1 MGEGVQIVAVLMW
14 VLAAVLLALAAKR
27 RDETLR
33 EGLGVAGG
41 YLLMM
46 VPRLILALFLAGFV
60 AELLPG
66 EVISAWLGHESGL
79 RGILIASVA
88 GIAVPAGGVVAFPLA
103 LAMLKIGVGLPQLI
117 AFLTSWEIFAV
128 HRILAFEIP
137 FMGGRFVIL
146 RVSSSFML
154 PPVAG
159 LAAGTLMPVIGH

>member
-1 MGEGVQIVAVLMW
+1 MQIVAGLMW
-14 VLAAVLLALAAKR
+14 LLALVLLVMAARR
-27 RDETLR
+27 RDATLR
-33 EGLGVAGG
+33 NGFRVAGG

-46 VPRLILALFLAGFV
+46 VPRVVLALFLAGFV

-66 EVISAWLGHESGL
+66 EVISTWLGKESGF

-103 LAMLKIGVGLPQLI
+103 LAMLKIGVGLPQLV
-117 AFLTSWEIFAV
+117 AFLTAWEIFAV
-128 HRILAFEIP
+128 HRVLAFEIP
-137 FMGGRFVIL
+137 FMGGRFVAL

-159 LAAGTLMPVIGH
+159 LATGALMPLFGY

>member
-1 MGEGVQIVAVLMW
+1 MQLVAVIMW
-14 VLAAVLLALAAKR
+14 VLAAILLVMAARR

-33 EGLGVAGG
+33 KGVGVAGG

-46 VPRLILALFLAGFV
+46 VPRVVLALFLAGFV

-66 EVISAWLGHESGL
+66 EVISAWLGQESGL
-79 RGILIASVA
+79 RGIMIASVA

-103 LAMLKIGVGLPQLI
+103 LAMLKIGVGLPQLV
-117 AFLTSWEIFAV
+117 AFLTAWEIFAI
-128 HRILAFEIP
+128 HRILAFELP
-137 FMGGRFVIL
+137 FMGGRFVAL

-159 LAAGTLMPVIGH
+159 LGTAALMPLFGY

>member
-1 MGEGVQIVAVLMW
+1 MQIVAVVMW
-14 VLAAVLLALAAKR
+14 VLALGLLLMAARR
-27 RDETLR
+27 RDDTLR
-33 EGLGVAGG
+33 NGMGVAGG

-46 VPRLILALFLAGFV
+46 LPRVVLALFLAGFV

-66 EVISAWLGHESGL
+66 ELISNWLGKESGF

-103 LAMLKIGVGLPQLI
+103 LAMLKIGVGLPQLV
-117 AFLTSWEIFAV
+117 AFLTAWEIFAV
-128 HRILAFEIP
+128 HRVLAFELP
-137 FMGGRFVIL
+137 FMGARFVAL

-159 LAAGTLMPVIGH
+159 MATGALMPLLGY

>member
-1 MGEGVQIVAVLMW
+1 MQAVAILMW
-14 VLAAVLLALAAKR
+14 VLALFLLALAARR
-27 RDETLR
+27 RDDTLR
-33 EGLGVAGG
+33 NGIGVAGG
-41 YLLMM
+41 YLMM
-46 VPRLILALFLAGFV
+46 MLPRVMLALFIAGFV

-66 EVISAWLGHESGL
+66 DLISTWLGHESGI

-103 LAMLKIGVGLPQLI
+103 LAMLKIGVGLPQLV

-128 HRILAFEIP
+128 HRILAFELP
-137 FMGGRFVIL
+137 FMGGRFVVL

-159 LAAGTLMPVIGH
+159 LSTAALMPFLGH